1 MFYVRTWACCLIQH
15 GHVFINNIRMF
26 YNDKPVK
33 LYTMVL
39 DDNDAI

>member
-1 MFYVRTWACCLIQH
+1 MSEH

-39 DDNDAI
+39 DKSSI